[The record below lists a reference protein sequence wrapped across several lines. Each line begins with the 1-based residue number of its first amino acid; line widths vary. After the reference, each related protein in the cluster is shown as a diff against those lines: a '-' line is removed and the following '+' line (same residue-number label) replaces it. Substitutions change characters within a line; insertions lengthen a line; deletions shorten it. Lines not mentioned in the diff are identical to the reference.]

1 MMEEQNRDEAAP
13 VQRFV
18 IWSSDVSDVYK
29 VTIEI
34 INDDGSTAKCE
45 VAGNRNELDGTFVLG
60 SLVGQAV
67 NGVWNQVEFC
77 EGENFAEGLN
87 DFLPEEF
94 KVVVPSR

>member
-1 MMEEQNRDEAAP
+1 M
-13 VQRFV
+13 
-18 IWSSDVSDVYK
+18 SDIYK

-34 INDDGSTAKCE
+34 VNGDGSTAKCE

-87 DFLPEEF
+87 EYLPAEF
-94 KVVVPSR
+94 KVAIPSR